1 LRASDNARLIA
12 ETDRGIRILVPDRLP
27 VLSLEVEQFLFGKFP
42 RHVASL
48 RCSKPTMFERIIV
61 HLGCRFTV
69 VSKVPAITIHHQL
82 VEPG

>member
-1 LRASDNARLIA
+1 M
-12 ETDRGIRILVPDRLP
+12 
-27 VLSLEVEQFLFGKFP
+27 F
-42 RHVASL
+42 
-48 RCSKPTMFERIIV
+48 KPTMFERIIV